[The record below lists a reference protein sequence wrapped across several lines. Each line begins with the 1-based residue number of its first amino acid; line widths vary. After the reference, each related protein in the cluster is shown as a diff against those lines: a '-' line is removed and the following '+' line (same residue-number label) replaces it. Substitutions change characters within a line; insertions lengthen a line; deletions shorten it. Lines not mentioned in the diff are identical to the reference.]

1 MQIQDMFAKSIDRNI
16 EGVVKVDQDSAPV
29 VRQELEEYVVTHEV
43 AGLLASFYD
52 KYEAA
57 IDRPNDKIGVWIS
70 GFFGSGKS
78 HFLKMLSYLLS
89 NRSVDGTPA
98 IGFFENKVED
108 AVVEA
113 RMKRV
118 ADTTCGETIL
128 FNIEDK
134 RVGAKDAGAITRT
147 FARVFADHRGFYGE
161 DATLARLEAYIEKQ
175 GKTEAFR
182 AAFEEVAGEPWVDA
196 RPDYEFNQEDVV
208 DALANSDVMTR
219 GEAEDWFANR
229 VNVRGTAD
237 EMGSV
242 DSLTTE
248 ICAYAE
254 RRERELGKPFRL
266 VFMID
271 EVGQF
276 IGDNTDLMLSLQT
289 IVESLGVKGAGRVW
303 VMVTSQEAI
312 DEVTKVAGNDFSK
325 IQGRFDTR
333 LSLSSSGVDEVI
345 QRRIL
350 EKTPTAAQVLDAE
363 YAEDASVLANLFTF
377 KDATADLRG
386 FRSADEFSRSFPFPS
401 YQFRIA
407 QRAMSEIRKHGSSG
421 KHLSSG
427 ERSMISGFKET
438 AQAVKTE
445 DQRTLVPFWSF
456 YDTLVTFMESHIRQ
470 VINRAD
476 AAARAG
482 EGLEPQDVEVLK
494 LLYLVLYVDDVPS
507 SLENLVV
514 MMTSSID
521 EDRMAL
527 RASVQESLD
536 RLVKENYVGR
546 TNETYRFLTDD
557 EQEIARQIA
566 REEPDNGTMVNAIS
580 DALFN
585 RVFEDTKV
593 SVGANSFPVEKRVDG
608 IRMQGNPGGLQF
620 EVRTPISETV
630 PRQQLLLDSS
640 GKAVL
645 VLPEDAP
652 YWDKL
657 YRAAQIDSYIKKK
670 NFGALSPNERKI
682 VQARQEESADLKK
695 EAQSEMYTAV
705 ANGALYVNGE
715 EVQNQGMAAS
725 NRIDDALKRL
735 VDSVYSKLDLIQSTA
750 RDDSDVTALL
760 HNPLT
765 TDGDQGNAEAVLAMR
780 NYLTG
785 RKRNHIKTSME
796 DVQRM
801 FQDKPF
807 GWREVDVAAT
817 MARLIAAK
825 DVEVRVAGAVL
836 APTDSKLPGYLRK
849 PRLTPNADVRIRE
862 RVSENTLARSR
873 DVIVTLCKP
882 GRSLTLEEDALHKGA
897 QEELEKLLGIL
908 EGWLGNEYRRNPG
921 YPGHSTVA
929 DAKNK
934 IKGLLDLATSPSD
947 FLQAISGRDD
957 ELEDLAEDLEDVRT
971 FFNGQAPL
979 WDKASKLAGD
989 SDERD
994 YLEFEPAVAGAYKTL
1009 DDILGSQNPYGRIK
1023 DLGDPMQVVERAH
1036 DEAIAAKRDELE
1048 RYVSGIFADIEDYA
1062 HEKGVTLPAIAQQR
1076 TMYEKQARGMD
1087 SLVALDALKTRVTN
1101 AQNHLMADV
1110 DREYARINAPKP
1122 PTGRINRDNPSET
1135 SKQTPA
1141 SAAPPKPNAMRVP
1154 RTAVFMPVQLG
1165 SAADVDSYLDKVRSR
1180 LIQRLADAN
1189 GPIRLS

>member
-1 MQIQDMFAKSIDRNI
+1 MQIKDMFAKSIDRNI

-29 VRQELEEYVVTHEV
+29 VRQELEEYVVTREV

-57 IDRPNDKIGVWIS
+57 IDSPNDKIGVWIS

-98 IGFFENKVED
+98 IDFFKGKLED
-108 AVVEA
+108 SMVEA
-113 RMKRV
+113 RMRRV
-118 ADTTCGETIL
+118 ADKTCGETIL

-182 AAFEEVAGEPWVDA
+182 ASFEEVAGEPWVDA

-208 DALANSDVMTR
+208 DALANSGVMTR

-237 EMGSV
+237 EVGSV

-254 RRERELGKPFRL
+254 RRERELGRPFRL

-289 IVESLGVKGAGRVW
+289 IVESLGVKGGGRVW

-350 EKTPTAAQVLDAE
+350 EKTPGARQVLEAE

-377 KDATADLRG
+377 KDATADLKG

-438 AQAVKTE
+438 AQAVKAE
-445 DQRTLVPFWSF
+445 DQRVLVPFWRF
-456 YDTLVTFMESHIRQ
+456 YDTLATFMESHIRQ
-470 VINRAD
+470 VIDRAD
-476 AAARAG
+476 EAARVG
-482 EGLEPQDVEVLK
+482 EGLEPRDVEVLK

-507 SLENLVV
+507 NLENLVV

-527 RASVQESLD
+527 RASVAESLD

-546 TNETYRFLTDD
+546 MGDTYRFLTDD

-566 REEPDNGTMVNAIS
+566 REEPDNGTMVNAIG

-585 RVFEDTKV
+585 RIFEDTKV
-593 SVGANSFPVEKRVDG
+593 SVGVNSFPVEKRVDG
-608 IRMQGNPGGLQF
+608 IRMQGNPGGLLF
-620 EVRTPISETV
+620 EVRSPISEAM
-630 PRQQLLLDSS
+630 PRGQLLLDSS
-640 GKAVL
+640 GQAIL

-652 YWDKL
+652 YWDRL

-670 NFGALSPNERKI
+670 NYGALSPNERKI
-682 VQARQEESADLKK
+682 VQDRQEESADLKK
-695 EAQSEMYTAV
+695 EAQSEMFTAV

-725 NRIDDALKRL
+725 KRIDDALRRL
-735 VDSVYSKLDLIQSTA
+735 VGSVYDKLGLIQSTA
-750 RDDSDVTALL
+750 QGDSSITELL

-765 TDGDQGNAEAVLAMR
+765 TDGDQGNPEAVQAMG

-785 RKRNHIKTSME
+785 RKRNHIKTTME
-796 DVQRM
+796 DVQKT
-801 FQDKPF
+801 FQDRPY

-817 MARLIAAK
+817 MARLVAAK

-836 APTDSKLPGYLRK
+836 APTDPKLPGYLRK
-849 PRLTPNADVRIRE
+849 PKLTPKAAVGIRE
-862 RVSENTLARSR
+862 RVTESTLARSR
-873 DVIVTLCKP
+873 DVVVTLCRP
-882 GRSLTLEEDALHKGA
+882 SFSLPLEEDALHKGA
-897 QEELEKLLGIL
+897 QEELEGLLGAL

-929 DAKNK
+929 DAKNTV
-934 IKGLLDLATSPSD
+934 KGLLDLATSPSD
-947 FLQAISGRDD
+947 FLQAVAKHDA

-979 WDKASKLAGD
+979 WDRASKLAGD
-989 SDERD
+989 SGERD
-994 YLEFEPAVAGAYKTL
+994 YLEYEPSVAEAYKTL
-1009 DDILGSQNPYGRIK
+1009 DEVLGSRNPYGHIK
-1023 DLGDPMQVVERAH
+1023 DLADPMQVVELAH
-1036 DEAIAAKRDELE
+1036 EEAVAQKREELD
-1048 RYVSGIFADIEDYA
+1048 RFVAGIFSDVEDYA
-1062 HEKGVTLPAIAQQR
+1062 HEKGVRLSDITQQR
-1076 TMYEKQARGMD
+1076 TSFEGQVRGSS

-1110 DREYARINAPKP
+1110 DREYGRINTPKA
-1122 PTGRINRDNPSET
+1122 PTGRINKENPSET
-1135 SKQTPA
+1135 AKRAPA
-1141 SAAPPKPNAMRVP
+1141 PAAPPKPKAKEVP
-1154 RTAVFMPVQLG
+1154 RAEAFQPALLESVE
-1165 SAADVDSYLDKVRSR
+1165 DIDSYINKVRNR
-1180 LIQRLADAN
+1180 LMQRLADAN